1 MIKLRLLRTE
11 FERNEDKIKYPP
23 WQDVSN
29 GMRLD
34 FLRQLVLEKIDDL
47 CEILTL
53 IGWSITLL
61 IVHESLI
68 SFFTQLKIGLNF
80 SPPES

>member
-1 MIKLRLLRTE
+1 
-11 FERNEDKIKYPP
+11 
-23 WQDVSN
+23 
-29 GMRLD
+29 MRLD

-53 IGWSITLL
+53 IGWSITPL

-68 SFFTQLKIGLNF
+68 SFFTQLNIGLDYSLPNLSSLREVFLVLNVHQRIAVLYF
-80 SPPES
+80 S

>member
-1 MIKLRLLRTE
+1 
-11 FERNEDKIKYPP
+11 
-23 WQDVSN
+23 
-29 GMRLD
+29 MRLD

-61 IVHESLI
+61 IVHESFM
-68 SFFTQLKIGLNF
+68 SFFTQPNIGLKF

>member
-1 MIKLRLLRTE
+1 
-11 FERNEDKIKYPP
+11 
-23 WQDVSN
+23 
-29 GMRLD
+29 MRLD

-68 SFFTQLKIGLNF
+68 SFFTHLNTGPNS